1 MLIVDNYTNTA
12 CLLYTRIGLCMYDA
26 ISWVWEQITKGDI
39 TANQIFAD
47 FIASTGIIVLID
59 VWNHMHQL
67 WKQPPT
73 LIITIQNN
81 FHILI

>member
-67 WKQPPT
+67 WKT
-73 LIITIQNN
+73 ATYSYYYDSNN